1 MIVCCHV
8 IKYLVKETMSGIGDS
23 VQRTVIGVISAV
35 ILLLVGIALGPTV
48 LDAVAGVNDTA
59 LATVPMGSV
68 IVLLA
73 SYISFFYYLGIVL
86 GAITMIWATV
96 KLSG

>member
-1 MIVCCHV
+1 
-8 IKYLVKETMSGIGDS
+8 MSGIGNQ
-23 VQRTVIGVISAV
+23 VQNVVIGVISAV

-48 LDAVAGVNDTA
+48 ISSITDINATA

-73 SYISFFYYLGIVL
+73 SYIPFFYYLGVVL
-86 GAITMIWATV
+86 GAMTMIWAVV
-96 KLSG
+96 KFGN